1 MTAPAHASLP
11 TSAPR
16 WLRVVILG
24 DKNLSA
30 FYVGAAFTFAPLLIA
45 ADPWRPLVIV
55 AWTLIATAGL
65 WLGILGILMAVG
77 LGLVL
82 RAGDE
87 MPDSYWESVL
97 TRPTAS
103 RGIGGAITSRD
114 PVGRR

>member
-1 MTAPAHASLP
+1 MAALANSAFP

-45 ADPWRPLVIV
+45 FDPWRPLVIV

-65 WLGILGILMAVG
+65 WLGILGILMAAG
-77 LGLVL
+77 LALVL

-87 MPDSYWESVL
+87 MPDSYWDSVL
-97 TRPTAS
+97 TRPGAT

-114 PVGRR
+114 PVRRR